1 MATGWPLPVALLIV
15 ILTLLLVGVVS
26 GILVGLVLALL
37 STGFNL
43 SLGVSRVV
51 NFQHGA
57 MVLWSMYAAYF
68 FWTKTQIDPYVGA
81 CIIVPAAY
89 VIGYQLH
96 RFLIAFQYLAQF
108 FFSTDA
114 YSLVPADLQK
124 SLILGP

>member
-81 CIIVPAAY
+81 CIIVPAAF
-89 VIGYQLH
+89 VIGYLLH
-96 RFLIAFQYLAQF
+96 RFLIVRSLTTPEDSQILFSIGLLIAFQYLA
-108 FFSTDA
+108 
-114 YSLVPADLQK
+114 
-124 SLILGP
+124 